1 MKLKKVIITGGPGT
15 GKTSIIEELKKRGY
29 FCYDEIWNKKY
40 ENPSKKSKSDN
51 IVFFSEYL
59 FTERLKQLESNQNF
73 QTKNNLIFFDRSIID
88 TISYLITYK
97 KNIEEK
103 WIKTLNEKRYYKNVF
118 LCPSWKN
125 IFKNT
130 EKRKETFDESILIE
144 KYLKSTYN
152 KFGYKINEIPK
163 YDIKKRVDFILKAI

>member
-15 GKTSIIEELKKRGY
+15 GKTSIIKELKKRGY
-29 FCYDEIWNKKY
+29 FCYDEIWDKKY
-40 ENPSKKSKSDN
+40 ENPSKNSKSDK
-51 IVFFSEYL
+51 IVFFSERL
-59 FTERLKQLESNQNF
+59 FYQRLKHLENKHDI

-97 KNIEEK
+97 KNIEKK
-103 WIKTLNEKRYYKNVF
+103 WIKISNEKRYYKNVF

-130 EKRKETFDESILIE
+130 DRRKETFNESILIE
-144 KYLKSTYN
+144 KYLKSTY
-152 KFGYKINEIPK
+152 KDFGYDIIEIPK
-163 YDIKKRVDFILKAI
+163 DDIKKRVDFILKAL